1 MDNRGTRRPGG
12 KKSGKKATQR
22 RAPAGLGFKG
32 MQSFLKNQE
41 AIESFMNDLEAGAE
55 DLSRYSV
62 GRVESGVG
70 ASHFRV
76 TLIPSGEEI
85 PSAGIPGYL
94 KGGSP
99 AAGTFIGR
107 DSMVL
112 VYDSRTHPMNRG
124 RTHTILAVLGAY
136 QAETI
141 LGMLGVAPA
150 EEDDLFDRE
159 VEAAAT
165 RAEVART
172 QANLAAMRRT
182 TRKASSSS
190 SGSGSG
196 SGAMSRKSSSSVN
209 FEEEFARNKKDKEAE
224 KKKRQFH
231 ARKARKAAAKAAAAT
246 GAGGEGAK
254 LTA

>member
-1 MDNRGTRRPGG
+1 MDNRGTHRPG
-12 KKSGKKATQR
+12 KSGKKATQR

-41 AIESFMNDLEAGAE
+41 AIESFMSDLGKGTE
-55 DLSRYSV
+55 DMSRYSV

-112 VYDSRTHPMNRG
+112 VYDSRTGPMNRG
-124 RTHTILAVLGAY
+124 RTHTIIAVLGAY
-136 QAETI
+136 QTETI
-141 LGMLGVAPA
+141 LGMLGVARA

-165 RAEVART
+165 QAEVART
-172 QANLAAMRRT
+172 EANLAAMRRSLAA
-182 TRKASSSS
+182 TRRVSSNS
-190 SGSGSG
+190 SGSGS
-196 SGAMSRKSSSSVN
+196 AAASRKSSSSVN
-209 FEEEFARNKKDKEAE
+209 VESAMAANAAAKRRET
-224 KKKRQFH
+224 KKRQFH

-246 GAGGEGAK
+246 GAGGDATK